1 MKTPFLFLLAASSI
15 AIAAERSGALPVGAN
30 GKPLNFD
37 FESGTLADWTATGKA
52 FEGQPIKG
60 DAVNARRHDMKSQHA
75 GQYWIGTYERDGD
88 APQGTLTS
96 VAFEAKQP
104 WA

>member
-15 AIAAERSGALPVGAN
+15 AFAAERTGTLPVGTN

-60 DAVNARRHDMKSQHA
+60 DTVAAR
-75 GQYWIGTYERDGD
+75 
-88 APQGTLTS
+88 
-96 VAFEAKQP
+96 VAFERAAEHDSGLPADAYGDQLR
-104 WA
+104 AAVADGLRRLT